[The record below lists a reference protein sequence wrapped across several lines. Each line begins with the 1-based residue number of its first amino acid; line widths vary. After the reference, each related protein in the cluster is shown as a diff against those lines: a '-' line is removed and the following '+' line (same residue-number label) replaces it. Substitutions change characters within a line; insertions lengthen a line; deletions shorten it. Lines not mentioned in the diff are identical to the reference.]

1 MRYPLVDGQ
10 GNFGTRDG
18 DNAAAMRYTET
29 RLTPL
34 AELLLSEIDMGTVDF
49 VPNYDGA
56 FQEPSMLPARLPM
69 VLLNGASGIAVG
81 MATEIPSHNLRE
93 VADAAVQL
101 VRDPEISDKALLD
114 CIKGPDF
121 PSGGQIIS
129 SKHGCRLVYLGGQC
143 RHCQSCRKTRRVA
156 GRHQLLSALSANFLI
171 KLSRPF

>member
-1 MRYPLVDGQ
+1 MVRLAQDFSQRYPLVDGQ

-34 AELLLSEIDMGTVDF
+34 ADLLLSELDMGTVDF

-56 FQEPSMLPARLPM
+56 FQEPAMLPARLPM

-93 VADAAVQL
+93 VAEATRLLIPQ
-101 VRDPEISDKALLD
+101 PKASPHDLR
-114 CIKGPDF
+114 
-121 PSGGQIIS
+121 SEE
-129 SKHGCRLVYLGGQC
+129 
-143 RHCQSCRKTRRVA
+143 
-156 GRHQLLSALSANFLI
+156 N
-171 KLSRPF
+171 